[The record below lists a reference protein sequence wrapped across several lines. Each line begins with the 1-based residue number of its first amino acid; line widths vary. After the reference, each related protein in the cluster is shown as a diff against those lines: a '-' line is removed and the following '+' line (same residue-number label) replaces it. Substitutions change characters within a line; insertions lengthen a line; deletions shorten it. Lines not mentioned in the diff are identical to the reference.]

1 MILSELRDYL
11 QQNRRAALVDIVHR
25 FDVDPSAARSML
37 ERWLQKGKVRKLPAG
52 TACDSGCARSDHV
65 TTETYEWRG

>member
-25 FDVDPSAARSML
+25 FDVAPSAARSML
-37 ERWLQKGKVRKLPAG
+37 ERWVHKGKVRKLPTG
-52 TACDSGCARSDHV
+52 TACDSGCAKCDPM
-65 TTETYEWRG
+65 TTEIYEWRD